1 MAIAARDEDRNKYYV
16 PVTRVY
22 SHSRVSAAE
31 AMPAPIPERPREP
44 HRPIIPQQPETE
56 PKRRPAPKPKPH
68 TGRKFLYLCSLAIVT
83 AAALFM
89 LTRYAAISGSYN
101 ELNSLK
107 GSIDESK
114 QKLRA
119 LEVQLQYSI
128 DLDAV
133 REAAELAGMDYPT
146 VDQII
151 GVGPDNNGEG
161 AKSPQ
166 G

>member
-31 AMPAPIPERPREP
+31 AIPAPIPERPSEP
-44 HRPIIPQQPETE
+44 HRPLNPRQPEAE
-56 PKRRPAPKPKPH
+56 PKRRPAPKPKLH
-68 TGRKFLYLCSLAIVT
+68 AGRKLLYLCSLAIVT

-89 LTRYAAISGSYN
+89 LTRYAAITGSYN

-107 GSIDESK
+107 GNIDESR
-114 QKLRA
+114 QKLQA
-119 LEVQLQYSI
+119 LEVQLHYSI

-133 REAAELAGMDYPT
+133 RQAAELAGMDYPT

-151 GVGPDNNGEG
+151 GVGPENGEG